1 METDYMSTQKIS
13 LKNFLLI
20 TIIFIIVSTFDLFP
34 QKKEILI
41 PKASQ
46 QVIYGKI
53 TDQNGKPLIAQMQV
67 WYYPLTKVV
76 MAFGDKKVD
85 GRTDNLI
92 QMEYSTRDG
101 YYSVKVP
108 ADTIVLIITK
118 GPEWSLV
125 KEKFIIKEKEFNG
138 IEYNVSLKKLYD
150 LSKLGWFS
158 GDTHH
163 HSIYSD
169 GHQNPSEIAQAMK
182 GVGLSWGMLTD
193 HNSDTGKKEWLGNKT
208 QDFIP
213 IAGCEISTEAST
225 SSIENGYGHLNQ
237 TFINRMNGKNIGN
250 PNIWARAIFDDSKDV
265 QNMIDLTHQQ
275 NGLIAVNHPF
285 QAWDWAGRY
294 KSWGKIKYL
303 DAIEVWNGEPP
314 HSFTYNDWDT
324 AHTNINT
331 FAVHAW
337 FSYLNEGNKISGIAG
352 SDCHDIYG
360 TTSYPKGEHYWTIT
374 TGNPRTYAYCGKL
387 SETNIK
393 SAIKK
398 GNLFLTS
405 NFGPLL
411 LLTVNGKIPGD
422 VIRTTSDG
430 KIKIRVNVLANQQLL
445 KTEDGVRII
454 FNGKTIK
461 KFTTDVSYTYSDSTT
476 IILDKDGWILA
487 EAFGQW
493 PMYSITN
500 PVFIDLPPYGD
511 FIKTKWIDPAEATE
525 WNQFRQHP
533 GINLLN
539 GPTSWKDTK
548 DSAINIKT
556 KQQPN

>member
-1 METDYMSTQKIS
+1 MTTRMIS
-13 LKNFLLI
+13 LNIILFGA
-20 TIIFIIVSTFDLFP
+20 IIFIAASTSDSFP

-41 PKASQ
+41 PKTSQ

-53 TDQNGKPLIAQMQV
+53 TDQNGKPLIAQVQV
-67 WYYPLTKVV
+67 WYYPLTKVI
-76 MAFGDKKVD
+76 MPFGDKVE

-92 QMEYSTRDG
+92 QMKYSTKDG

-125 KEKFIIKEKEFNG
+125 KVKYVINEKEFNG

-150 LSKLGWFS
+150 MSKLGWFS

-169 GHQNPSEIAQAMK
+169 GHQTPSEIAYAMQ

-193 HNSDTGKKEWLGNKT
+193 HNSDTGKKEWLANKT
-208 QDFIP
+208 RDFIP
-213 IAGCEISTEAST
+213 IAGCEISTEASAT
-225 SSIENGYGHLNQ
+225 STENGYGHLNQ
-237 TFINRMNGKNIGN
+237 TFIEKMNGKNVYN
-250 PNIWARAIFDDSKDV
+250 PNIWARSIFDNSDDV
-265 QNMIDLTHQQ
+265 QNMVDLTHQQ

-294 KSWGKIKYL
+294 KSWGKIQNL

-314 HSFTYNDWDT
+314 HSFTYNEWDT
-324 AHTNINT
+324 TLTNINT
-331 FAVHAW
+331 LAVHSW

-352 SDCHDIYG
+352 SDCHDVFG
-360 TTSYPKGEHYWTIT
+360 KTSYPKGEYYWTIT

-393 SAIKK
+393 SSIKK

-411 LLTVNGKIPGD
+411 QVNINGKIPGE
-422 VIRTTSDG
+422 VVNVTKEGTI
-430 KIKIRVNVLANQQLL
+430 KIKVEVLANQPLL
-445 KTEDGVRII
+445 KSHDGVRII
-454 FNGKTIK
+454 YNGKIIE
-461 KFTTDVSYTYSDSTT
+461 KFKTDTSYFYRNSTT
-476 IILDKDGWILA
+476 IKVDKDGWILA

-511 FIKTKWIDPAEATE
+511 FLKTKWTDPVEATK
-525 WNQFRQHP
+525 WNQFRSNP
-533 GINLLN
+533 EIDLLD
-539 GPTSWKDTK
+539 GPTNWKNTE
-548 DSAINIKT
+548 DSSTNTKT
-556 KQQPN
+556 KQRFN

>member
-1 METDYMSTQKIS
+1 MIAIKTRLSIV
-13 LKNFLLI
+13 LLF
-20 TIIFIIVSTFDLFP
+20 TIIFTIISASDLFP

-41 PKASQ
+41 PKTSQ
-46 QVIYGKI
+46 QIIYGRI
-53 TDQNGKPLIAQMQV
+53 TDKNGKPLIAQVQA
-67 WYYPLTKVV
+67 WRYPLTNIV
-76 MAFGDKKVD
+76 MQFGDKKIE

-92 QMEYSTRDG
+92 QMKYSSADG
-101 YYSVKVP
+101 YYSIKVP
-108 ADTIVLIITK
+108 ADTILLIITK
-118 GPEWSLV
+118 GPEWNLV
-125 KEKFIIKEKEFNG
+125 KEKFVIKEKEFNG
-138 IEYNVSLKKLYD
+138 IEYNASLKKLYD
-150 LSKLGWFS
+150 LSKLGWFA

-169 GHQNPSEIAQAMK
+169 GHQDPSEIAQAMK
-182 GVGLSWGMLTD
+182 SVGLSWGMLTD
-193 HNSDTGKKEWLGNKT
+193 HNSDTGTKEWLANKT
-208 QDFIP
+208 KEFIP
-213 IAGCEISTEAST
+213 ISGCEISTEASVT
-225 SSIENGYGHLNQ
+225 SIENGYGHLNQ
-237 TFINRMNGKNIGN
+237 TFIDKMNAQNISN

-294 KSWGKIKYL
+294 KSWGKIKNL

-314 HSFTYNDWDT
+314 HSYTYNDWDT

-331 FAVHAW
+331 MAVHAW

-352 SDCHDIYG
+352 SDCHDVTG
-360 TTSYPKGEHYWTIT
+360 VTSYPKGEHYWTIT

-387 SETNIK
+387 SEANIK
-393 SAIKK
+393 SAIKN

-411 LLTVNGKIPGD
+411 LFKVNGKYPGE
-422 VIRTTSDG
+422 VIKISSDG
-430 KIKIRVNVLANQQLL
+430 KIKLNIDVLANQNLL
-445 KTEDGVRII
+445 KSEEGLRII
-454 FNGKTIK
+454 FNGKIIK
-461 KFTTDVSYTYSDSTT
+461 KFTTDSLYTFRDSTT
-476 IILDKDGWILA
+476 IILDKDGWIVA

-500 PVFIDLPPYGD
+500 PIFIDIPPYGD
-511 FIKTKWIDPAEATE
+511 FIKTKWVDPIEATK
-525 WNQFRQHP
+525 WNQFRQKSK
-533 GINLLN
+533 IDLLN

-556 KQQPN
+556 KQQHH